1 MELLEMMMRRRS
13 IRKYQSTKVEREK
26 LNKIQTAGLYAPN
39 PGGRQGARIIM
50 LDDAALIDRIGV
62 VNADCENRNW
72 DRGVSAEQPSIID
85 DRTIRSGFYSCPAL
99 GIVFVPEAA
108 CRTVN
113 GIGSAFVCAENM
125 VLEAYELGVASCIV
139 GRAEATFIHPKM
151 RALIRQ
157 WGLEGYEPVVFICL
171 GYVDGPYPEVKPREP
186 GRALFAGGA

>member
-85 DRTIRSGFYSCPAL
+85 DRTIRSGFIRARRWASYSSPRPPAA
-99 GIVFVPEAA
+99 P
-108 CRTVN
+108 
-113 GIGSAFVCAENM
+113 
-125 VLEAYELGVASCIV
+125 
-139 GRAEATFIHPKM
+139 
-151 RALIRQ
+151 
-157 WGLEGYEPVVFICL
+157 
-171 GYVDGPYPEVKPREP
+171 
-186 GRALFAGGA
+186 